1 MVAPGTDGH
10 SLSRFG
16 CGTDG
21 TMLNAAVVFASV
33 SAMLYSI
40 ELQEELPVLLKAAA
54 GAIKVQ
60 YNAHATGLDRLVS
73 NMLVSN
79 LHASV
84 NRSMDDPLLLAHE
97 LGRHGLTSAKD
108 IRDVMKSY
116 KTRIMSAPN
125 LALKKTRRRPRSG

>member
-1 MVAPGTDGH
+1 
-10 SLSRFG
+10 
-16 CGTDG
+16 
-21 TMLNAAVVFASV
+21 MLNATVVFAVV
-33 SAMLYSI
+33 SAVLYSI
-40 ELQEELPVLLKAAA
+40 ESQDEVPMYFKAAA

-84 NRSMDDPLLLAHE
+84 NGSMDDPLLLAHE

-116 KTRIMSAPN
+116 KTRITNAPN

>member
-10 SLSRFG
+10 SWSRFG
-16 CGTDG
+16 YGTDG
-21 TMLNAAVVFASV
+21 TMLNATVVFASAV
-33 SAMLYSI
+33 LYSI
-40 ELQEELPVLLKAAA
+40 ELQEELPMLLKAAA
-54 GAIKVQ
+54 GTIKVQ

-84 NRSMDDPLLLAHE
+84 NGSMDDPLLLAHE
-97 LGRHGLTSAKD
+97 LGRNGLTSAKD

-116 KTRIMSAPN
+116 KTRIMTAPN
-125 LALKKTRRRPRSG
+125 LALKKTRRRP

>member
-1 MVAPGTDGH
+1 
-10 SLSRFG
+10 
-16 CGTDG
+16 
-21 TMLNAAVVFASV
+21 MLNATMVFAIV
-33 SAMLYSI
+33 SAVLYSI
-40 ELQEELPVLLKAAA
+40 ESQEKLPGNFKVAA

-97 LGRHGLTSAKD
+97 LGRQTGVQHAGVQSPRLGQWLHG
-108 IRDVMKSY
+108 
-116 KTRIMSAPN
+116 
-125 LALKKTRRRPRSG
+125 

>member
-1 MVAPGTDGH
+1 MH
-10 SLSRFG
+10 
-16 CGTDG
+16 
-21 TMLNAAVVFASV
+21 NAIMVFAIA
-33 SAMLYSI
+33 SAVLYCTES
-40 ELQEELPVLLKAAA
+40 QEKLPGYFKVAA

-84 NRSMDDPLLLAHE
+84 NRSMGGPRLLANE
-97 LGRHGLTSAKD
+97 LGRHGLIEAQD
-108 IRDVMKSY
+108 IRNVMKSH
-116 KTRIMSAPN
+116 KVRITNAPN